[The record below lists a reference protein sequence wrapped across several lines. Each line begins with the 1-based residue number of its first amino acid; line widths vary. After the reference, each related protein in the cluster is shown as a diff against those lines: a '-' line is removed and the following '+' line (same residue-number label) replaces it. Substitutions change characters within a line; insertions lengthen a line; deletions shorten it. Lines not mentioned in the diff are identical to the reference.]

1 VLLQIRDAANIE
13 LARELVQA
21 HAYWRLKGLTVDLVI
36 WCDDPSG
43 YRQALHDQ
51 IMSMIASGMDAQS
64 LDRPGGVFV
73 RLLEQIPNEDRILMQ
88 SVARVVLSDE
98 NGKLADQLRRAAVQK
113 TVLPPSLLTL
123 PAFDAEAAPPL
134 AVPETILDNGI
145 GGFSPDG
152 REYLIRT
159 GPGRHTPAPWV
170 NVLASPMFGSV
181 VSESGQAYSWNQN
194 AHEFRL
200 TPWENDPVMDRG
212 GEAFYLRDEHT
223 GVFWSPTALPAPS
236 GADYLARH
244 GFGYSAFEHSA
255 HGIRSE
261 LLTYRGIGCAAEV

>member
-13 LARELVQA
+13 LARQLVQA

-36 WCDDPSG
+36 WCEDPSG

-51 IMSMIASGMDAQS
+51 IMGMIASGMDAQS

-73 RLLEQIPNEDRILMQ
+73 RLLDQIPNEDRILMQ

-113 TVLPPSLLTL
+113 TALPPSLLTL
-123 PAFDAEAAPPL
+123 PAVRTPKRRRRWPA
-134 AVPETILDNGI
+134 PETMLDNGI

-159 GPGRHTPAPWV
+159 TRPGTPAPWV
-170 NVLASPMFGSV
+170 NVLASPISAA
-181 VSESGQAYSWNQN
+181 SCPKA
-194 AHEFRL
+194 AR
-200 TPWENDPVMDRG
+200 
-212 GEAFYLRDEHT
+212 
-223 GVFWSPTALPAPS
+223 PTAGTRTPTN
-236 GADYLARH
+236 
-244 GFGYSAFEHSA
+244 SA
-255 HGIRSE
+255 
-261 LLTYRGIGCAAEV
+261 